1 MLVVKVEVWP
11 GGDPDR
17 ATEISRVGIH
27 NVSGL
32 RAISDYEMVALLERD
47 KEEHVVKGR
56 ITGHE
61 RALGW
66 AALARRAF
74 LALFYGEDTVRGIA
88 YDDPVAEL
96 LRKG

>member
-11 GGDPDR
+11 GGDADR
-17 ATEISRVGIH
+17 AVEISRVGIS
-27 NVSGL
+27 NMTEL
-32 RAISDYEMVALLERD
+32 RAVSDYEMVALLDRD
-47 KEEHVVKGR
+47 KDEHVVKGR

-66 AALARRAF
+66 AALTRRA
-74 LALFYGEDTVRGIA
+74 LLNLFYGEDATRGIA
-88 YDDPVAEL
+88 YDDPTAEL